1 MGIIR
6 KTKAVKIL
14 LDLFENE
21 FSAILAVDLVERLK
35 DEMNK
40 TTVYRALDRL
50 EDEGII
56 HSFVGK
62 NGLKWYAKCKNS
74 CTADHHNDVHP
85 HFECKKCKKV
95 MCLPVEVTIPN
106 IPNHTID
113 NTAVFITG
121 ICDNCND

>member
-6 KTKAVKIL
+6 KTKAVKKL
-14 LDLFENE
+14 LSLFEP
-21 FSAILAVDLVERLK
+21 SLKAILAVDLIEQLK

-62 NGLKWYAKCKNS
+62 NGLKWYAKCNQCSSEK
-74 CTADHHNDVHP
+74 HNDIHP
-85 HFECKKCKKV
+85 HFQCTICKKV
-95 MCLPVEVTIPN
+95 TCLSIEVN
-106 IPNHTID
+106 IPKLKDYTID
-113 NTAVFITG
+113 SASVFLTG
-121 ICDNCND
+121 KCSECS